1 MARDLNLKKEK
12 NKLMSLFRRLMETIK
27 KEGLKNTLYRV
38 VKFLVWNLIRFKKE
52 CTYKFYGLFFESVI
66 REVNGFRMHLD
77 LKDEGI
83 CKDLFHDGKRELIFT
98 DYLLN
103 SNILKEGDVVLD
115 IGANIGYCALIES
128 KLVGDQGKVYAVE
141 PISNNINILKKNIS
155 LNNCKN
161 IEIFNLAI
169 GDTDKKSKIYV
180 SDRCNLCSLGR
191 KPSNI
196 IGERLTDVLTV
207 DTFLKDKDPPN
218 VIRMDVEGYEYNIVK
233 GMSKILEN
241 DVKILMEIHG
251 PFLTKVQLEEMFDKL
266 KRYNFQV
273 HCVIIDQKNK
283 QSKVVKS
290 LMDKLKEKSS
300 FGFLD
305 MTMEELLNWLI
316 EERQYPMH
324 PHAYPHVCLSKKGL
338 EDI

>member
-1 MARDLNLKKEK
+1 MQ
-12 NKLMSLFRRLMETIK
+12 TIK
-27 KEGLKNTLYRV
+27 KEGLKNTFYRV
-38 VKFLVWNLIRFKKE
+38 LLFLVWNLILFRKE
-52 CTYKFYGLFFESVI
+52 CTYRFYGLFSESVI

-77 LKDEGI
+77 LKDKGI
-83 CKDLFHDGKRELIFT
+83 CEDLFHDGKRELIFT

-115 IGANIGYCALIES
+115 IGTNIGYYALIES

-141 PISNNINILKKNIS
+141 PISDNINILKRNIS

-161 IEIFNLAI
+161 IEIFNLAM
-169 GDTDKKSKIYV
+169 GDTDRKSKIYV

-196 IGERLTDVLTV
+196 IGERITDVLTV
-207 DTFLKDKDPPN
+207 DAFLKDKDPPN
-218 VIRMDVEGYEYNIVK
+218 LIRMDVEGYEYNIIK
-233 GMSKILEN
+233 GMSKTLEN
-241 DVKILMEIHG
+241 NVKILMEIHG
-251 PFLTKVQLEEMFDKL
+251 PFLTRAQLEEMFDKL
-266 KRYNFQV
+266 KQYNFQV
-273 HCVIIDQKNK
+273 RCVIIGQKNK
-283 QSKVVKS
+283 QSKIVTY

-300 FGFLD
+300 FGLLD

-316 EERQYPMH
+316 EERQYPTH
-324 PHAYPHVCLSKKGL
+324 PRAYPHVCFSKKSL